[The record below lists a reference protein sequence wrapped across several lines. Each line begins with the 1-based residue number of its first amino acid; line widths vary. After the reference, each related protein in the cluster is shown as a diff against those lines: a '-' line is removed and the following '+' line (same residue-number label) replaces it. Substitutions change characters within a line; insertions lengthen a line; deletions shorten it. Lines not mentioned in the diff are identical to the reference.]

1 MVCPKCGAHIS
12 PFDLKPNCSNCSIN
26 IMLYTQEQSLIHDA
40 KRAEL
45 EFGKA
50 RIFVAKLK
58 AAFIS
63 GSLAITRMILTILC
77 IGVIAIPFAS
87 LKLTLPLCSAEIS
100 VGAIGAYKLFDS
112 GTLMSLPAFAGVELF
127 APAVK
132 IALIM
137 LAVFVLTV
145 LCAGLVLL
153 VELLSFINIHRS
165 AKALCF
171 LSGIGILLSAAC
183 AVLSFILKAN
193 AGSAVISVSVGL
205 GSFASIIA
213 FAASLAINII
223 IYYRDLPIKVKEVD
237 VLRAQTLKRIK
248 NGEISYA
255 DLPLPV
261 FETPQ
266 EREKRLNDYA
276 KGGQTHD

>member
-12 PFDLKPNCSNCSIN
+12 PFNLKPNCENCSIN

-63 GSLAITRMILTILC
+63 GSLAIARLILTVLC
-77 IGVIAIPFAS
+77 VGVLAIPFAS
-87 LKLTLPLCSAEIS
+87 LTISLPLCQAEIPI
-100 VGAIGAYKLFDS
+100 GAIGAYKLFDS
-112 GTLMSLPAFAGVELF
+112 GILMELPAFAGVELF
-127 APAVK
+127 ATPVK
-132 IALIM
+132 AALIM

-153 VELLSFINIHRS
+153 VELLSFINIHKS

-171 LSGIGILLSAAC
+171 FSALGILLSAAC
-183 AVLSFILKAN
+183 AVLGFMLKAR
-193 AGSAVISVSVGL
+193 ASASFMDASVGF
-205 GSFASIIA
+205 GAFAAIAA

-223 IYYRDLPIKVKEVD
+223 IYYRDLPIKVNEVD
-237 VLRAQTLKRIK
+237 ILRAQTLKKIK
-248 NGEISYA
+248 SGEITY
-255 DLPLPV
+255 DELPLPV
-261 FETPQ
+261 FETAE
-266 EREKRLNDYA
+266 EREKRLSALA
-276 KGGQTHD
+276 KGGSSHE